1 MDVSSKPLTRLWE
14 EEEKN
19 ALEASRDSSKRD
31 HPPPAPVRVCECRID
46 AVGNDLA
53 TGNRNHVH
61 DDHTASLMGGGELLD
76 VERGNAR
83 SNADA
88 DANDTIHPH
97 PQSPFGLISIY
108 IRPCFRLEQT
118 PQHGWHKTLLPPIPF
133 EDLMSPPQLSSFPLK
148 LDPFLSTG

>member
-88 DANDTIHPH
+88 DANEKTAANLN
-97 PQSPFGLISIY
+97 SGVSSGLEGY
-108 IRPCFRLEQT
+108 VCMRA
-118 PQHGWHKTLLPPIPF
+118 K
-133 EDLMSPPQLSSFPLK
+133 
-148 LDPFLSTG
+148 

>member
-19 ALEASRDSSKRD
+19 ALEASRDSPKRD
-31 HPPPAPVRVCECRID
+31 HPPPSPVRVRECCID
-46 AVGNDLA
+46 AVRNDLA

-61 DDHTASLMGGGELLD
+61 DDHTATQVSWGKLLD

-88 DANDTIHPH
+88 DADEKTATN
-97 PQSPFGLISIY
+97 LIGRVSSE
-108 IRPCFRLEQT
+108 LE
-118 PQHGWHKTLLPPIPF
+118 GYVCIWAK
-133 EDLMSPPQLSSFPLK
+133 
-148 LDPFLSTG
+148 